1 MKRERPPIKPL
12 DLVIIAALLTV
23 GTWLAFRINSHLQY
37 KWAWGVIPQYLLRF
51 DPENRRW
58 VFNILAQGFFTTI
71 RLSIWSMLLAV
82 LIGTLMGLFRISRS
96 LFRRLIARTYV
107 ETARNLPPLVLIFIF
122 YYFVG
127 DQILSALEVESLV
140 NDASKGS
147 QALFTFLFAPPH
159 LLARFLSAVLTLAVF
174 EGAYIAEIVRAGIQ
188 SIDQGQWEA
197 SRALGLTRRQ
207 SMMHV
212 ILPQAIKN
220 TLPPLAGQFISTIK
234 DSAIVSVISIQE
246 LTFQG
251 IELMSATYLTFEV
264 WLTITVL
271 YLALTLSLSM
281 LVRRIE
287 TSLRRHL
294 N

>member
-23 GTWLAFRINSHLQY
+23 GAWLAFRINSHLQY
-37 KWAWGVIPQYLLRF
+37 KWAWGVVPQYLLRF

-107 ETARNLPPLVLIFIF
+107 EIARNLPPLVLIFIF

-197 SRALGLTRRQ
+197 SRALGLTRRR

-212 ILPQAIKN
+212 ILPQAIRN

-294 N
+294 T